1 MRGSTVFFSNSA
13 VCPILLKHDYLHYI
27 LLWYKNRFDIFIL
40 QICLNAKQ
48 SNLLK
53 SIGLEVKPFRLH
65 WYTTWFNRIIQKW
78 GSTRPKL
85 LLAWFSTGSL
95 VAITLVPLAVG
106 LLVRSMYLNL
116 RELINEE
123 YSLTTIGT
131 FQPMV
136 IGTFV
141 VVCLCLLFRVSILV
155 LC

>member
-1 MRGSTVFFSNSA
+1 MLKSSIYNFA
-13 VCPILLKHDYLHYI
+13 IL
-27 LLWYKNRFDIFIL
+27 IL
-40 QICLNAKQ
+40 QICKH

-106 LLVRSMYLNL
+106 LLFRSMYLNL

-123 YSLTTIGT
+123 YTLTTIGT

-136 IGTFV
+136 IFFLV
-141 VVCLCLLFRVSILV
+141 VWLCFLFTVSIDRNCHFNVIRSVIFCFAFYL
-155 LC
+155 LL